1 MPPHHHPE
9 HLPTFTSP
17 SSSSRAHKATALPSM
32 TVAGSKTSIPSYADD
47 CAPPPSSSKVVK
59 LTARGL
65 VKPVGLDEQLSLL
78 RNRLFEPLRGAPLFK
93 GIPPPSGA
101 ILHGPPGTGK
111 TMLAKFAAAQA
122 RVSFIYLK
130 ASEVNDKYL
139 GQSEKWV
146 VIARPVARH
155 TGLAC
160 PLTLFLC
167 SPLLGK
173 MQKVFDQAKLSAPAV
188 IMVDEVDCIFPSRS
202 EGSVHHQSILAQLLV
217 ELDQAQAHNV
227 AFIATTN
234 RLDAIDPALLRRLT
248 LRLNVPKPDLHARR
262 AIFVEA
268 LAKYS
273 NKLSAR
279 QIDMLASATSGCS
292 RSDLVDMV
300 QDAVCNLAASM
311 RDAAIPSR
319 QRRPQ
324 TRRPL
329 TYRHFTLPSA
339 THTHKL
345 IHQHRPKHRGK
356 GRQQRRKDQTACN
369 MIAVEE

>member
-1 MPPHHHPE
+1 
-9 HLPTFTSP
+9 
-17 SSSSRAHKATALPSM
+17 M
-32 TVAGSKTSIPSYADD
+32 TVAGSKTSIPSYDDD
-47 CAPPPSSSKVVK
+47 CAPPPSSSKVVNPS
-59 LTARGL
+59 A
-65 VKPVGLDEQLSLL
+65 
-78 RNRLFEPLRGAPLFK
+78 APPSSK
-93 GIPPPSGA
+93 ASHPPSGA

-139 GQSEKWV
+139 GQSEKW
-146 VIARPVARH
+146 
-155 TGLAC
+155 
-160 PLTLFLC
+160 
-167 SPLLGK
+167 

-217 ELDQAQAHNV
+217 ELDRAQAHN
-227 AFIATTN
+227 
-234 RLDAIDPALLRRLT
+234 
-248 LRLNVPKPDLHARR
+248 PDLHARR

-292 RSDLVDMV
+292 PSDLVDMV